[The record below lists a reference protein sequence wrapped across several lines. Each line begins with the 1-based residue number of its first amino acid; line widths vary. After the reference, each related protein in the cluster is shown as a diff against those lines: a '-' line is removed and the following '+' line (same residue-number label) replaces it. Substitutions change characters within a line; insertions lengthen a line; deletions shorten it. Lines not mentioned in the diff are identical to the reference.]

1 MMKLFIW
8 MYVGQVS
15 SSYHDGGGLLVAAR
29 TLEEARQRIKD
40 ELSDG
45 CGALQDEPDHIV
57 DIVNDSSDLFC
68 VFPDAGCC

>member
-8 MYVGQVS
+8 NSVDQVS

-29 TLEEARQRIKD
+29 SLDEAREKVK
-40 ELSDG
+40 ENLSQG
-45 CGALQDEPDHIV
+45 CGALKDEPDHIV
-57 DIVNDSSDLFC
+57 DIVNSESDLFC